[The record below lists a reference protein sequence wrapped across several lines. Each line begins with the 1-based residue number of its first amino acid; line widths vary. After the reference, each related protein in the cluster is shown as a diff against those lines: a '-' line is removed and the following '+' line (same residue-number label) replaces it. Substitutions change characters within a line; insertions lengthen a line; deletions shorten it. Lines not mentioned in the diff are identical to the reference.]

1 MLLGS
6 TKRRF
11 TVCVGTHTLNM
22 FLKNFP
28 TGRKNQSDGHDFPNG
43 YTIVPYKKGLV
54 KSRHDE
60 TTHNISLTLVF
71 WNTLD
76 LEVMVLTP
84 LEFAGGEL
92 LIADT

>member
-1 MLLGS
+1 MY
-6 TKRRF
+6 
-11 TVCVGTHTLNM
+11 
-22 FLKNFP
+22 
-28 TGRKNQSDGHDFPNG
+28 GHDFPNG
-43 YTIVPYKKGLV
+43 FTIVPYKKGLV

-60 TTHNISLTLVF
+60 TSSNISLTPMF

-92 LIADT
+92 LIADA

>member
-1 MLLGS
+1 
-6 TKRRF
+6 
-11 TVCVGTHTLNM
+11 M

-28 TGRKNQSDGHDFPNG
+28 TGRKNRCMGTISQMAKA
-43 YTIVPYKKGLV
+43 IVPYKKGLV

-60 TTHNISLTLVF
+60 TSSNISLTPVF

-76 LEVMVLTP
+76 LEVMVLPP

-92 LIADT
+92 LIADA

>member
-1 MLLGS
+1 M
-6 TKRRF
+6 
-11 TVCVGTHTLNM
+11 GTISQM
-22 FLKNFP
+22 AKA
-28 TGRKNQSDGHDFPNG
+28 
-43 YTIVPYKKGLV
+43 IVPYKKVLV

-60 TTHNISLTLVF
+60 TSSNVSLTPVF

-84 LEFAGGEL
+84 LEFACGEL